1 MEEFV
6 VKLVVDKY
14 FGDPEFI
21 NAKIKELTSNR
32 ENVSIISMTPI
43 KLKDF
48 VVEFDKEALSMT
60 GNILFFWDGKESL
73 GKNQIRQAFEN
84 EANVRIIRYDKWPL
98 RAWIGLKWHFPR
110 TKYKSY
116 EAKLFNNWNH
126 LQNWLD
132 KTTGDVNGLEYR
144 LDLNFK
150 PEKS

>member
-6 VKLVVDKY
+6 VKLVIDKY

-21 NAKIKELTSNR
+21 NAKLTELTANKA
-32 ENVSIISMTPI
+32 NVRVVSMSPI

-48 VVEFDKEALSMT
+48 VVEFNKEALSMT
-60 GNILFFWDGKESL
+60 GNILFFWDGRESL
-73 GKNQIRQAFEN
+73 GRNQIKTAFEN
-84 EANVRIIRYDKWPL
+84 KANVRVIRYDKYPL
-98 RAWIGLKWHFPR
+98 KAWIGIKWNYPK

-116 EAKLFNNWNH
+116 EAKEFNNWNH

-144 LDLNFK
+144 LNLK
-150 PEKS
+150 